1 MSMYPIATW
10 TASADNQESSFLSIP
25 QTFAHL
31 QIRAFIKSPTITG
44 ARSTNMDWAYMR
56 FNADATA
63 ANYASHS
70 LEGDGVTASSAA
82 DATGTATA
90 FKSGIMPSSTSA
102 AGFFGSLVIDIYDY
116 TNTNKNKTFRALSG
130 ADVNGVGGMVSL
142 RGGLW
147 ISTAAITSIYLGGWS
162 SGYKAGSRFDLYGI
176 SNSPTAGV

>member
-10 TASADNQESSFLSIP
+10 TATADNQEQSFINIP

-31 QIRAFIKSPTITG
+31 QIRAFVKSPVITG
-44 ARSTNMDWAYMR
+44 ARSTNVDWTYMR
-56 FNADATA
+56 FNGDATP

-70 LEGDGVTASSAA
+70 LEGDGVTATSAS
-82 DATGTATA
+82 DATGVVSA
-90 FKSGIMPSSTSA
+90 FKSGVMPSSTSA
-102 AGFFGSLVIDIYDY
+102 AGFFGSLIVDIYDY

-130 ADVNGVGGMVSL
+130 ADVNGAGIVSL

-147 ISTAAITSIYLGGWS
+147 ISTAAVTSIYLGGWS
-162 SGYKAGSRFDLYGI
+162 SGYKLGSRFDLYGV